1 MPRMIKEE
9 VSKGSGGDISVT
21 AVGLEQV
28 TDSVPPDQ
36 ITADETVPDAIT
48 GDSHDIHN
56 TDSIAAEDDLED
68 AIEETALKRM
78 KTSHQ
83 EGPYGM
89 IETVVVVEG
98 IQDPSEMTTQPD
110 QDIDTLDWQTCS
122 LCGQK
127 VSDLAAHIVDDHTEL
142 QDAERASGA
151 IKKHAPRPVRYK
163 GPFRQVKPVL
173 RFPCD
178 GCKTVAKTSEA
189 LKKHMILA
197 HNGHRNTAWMFCGDC
212 EYATMSEDELI
223 NHVKIHQIFNI
234 LKEDFGPELARN
246 QAKKDN
252 AAYSESLLECGD
264 CSYTTHYENQMF
276 DHVKVHMAKTDQFGP
291 VNEQERKKLQKLES
305 REAFVILEGTFLN
318 CSTCAF
324 RSTERKEMA
333 QHQKKVHNMDVDDE
347 GKRLIN
353 IRQSA
358 YHCTLCP
365 FQGKTKAELQDH
377 KMFTIH
383 TKDGGTVTIKHN
395 PLKRKPIP
403 GLYMD

>member
-1 MPRMIKEE
+1 MSE
-9 VSKGSGGDISVT
+9 VKK
-21 AVGLEQV
+21 EQV
-28 TDSVPPDQ
+28 TELTDQ
-36 ITADETVPDAIT
+36 ITTGQQTIT
-48 GDSHDIHN
+48 GDIVQD
-56 TDSIAAEDDLED
+56 DLDDLED
-68 AIEETALKRM
+68 PLDTQGASQPKRI
-78 KTSHQ
+78 KTSIDIEHDNLFNM
-83 EGPYGM
+83 P
-89 IETVVVVEG
+89 ETVVVIEG
-98 IQDPSEMTTQPD
+98 IQDPSEMKQQPEYEFD
-110 QDIDTLDWQTCS
+110 NMDCQTCS
-122 LCGQK
+122 LCGAK

-142 QDAERASGA
+142 QDAERASGTV
-151 IKKHAPRPVRYK
+151 KSLPPKPVRYK

-178 GCKTVAKTSEA
+178 GCKTVTKTSEA
-189 LKKHMILA
+189 LKKHMILM

-234 LKEDFGPELARN
+234 LREDFGPEQARN

-252 AAYSESLLECGD
+252 LDYSDTLLECGD

-276 DHVKVHMAKTDQFGP
+276 QHVKVHMAKTDQFGP
-291 VNEQERKKLQKLES
+291 VNEQERKKLLKLES
-305 REAFVILEGTFLN
+305 REAFVIVEGNYLN
-318 CSTCAF
+318 CSMCTF
-324 RSTERKEMA
+324 RTENRKDMA
-333 QHQKKVHNMDVDDE
+333 GHQKKIHSMDVDDE

-358 YHCTLCP
+358 FHCTLCP

-383 TKDGGTVTIKHN
+383 TKNGGTVTIKHN

-403 GLYMD
+403 GLYINNN

>member
-1 MPRMIKEE
+1 MAQIKQEI
-9 VSKGSGGDISVT
+9 SKDLSTD
-21 AVGLEQV
+21 EQADLPQDHM
-28 TDSVPPDQ
+28 TD
-36 ITADETVPDAIT
+36 DAGIGEIT
-48 GDSHDIHN
+48 GD
-56 TDSIAAEDDLED
+56 TIAGDLSADDLVD
-68 AIEETALKRM
+68 PIGEESVKRL
-78 KTSHQ
+78 KTSHVVEQ
-83 EGPYGM
+83 GGPYAM
-89 IETVVVVEG
+89 PETVVVIEG
-98 IQDPSEMTTQPD
+98 IQDPSDMVSQPE
-110 QDIDTLDWQTCS
+110 QDFETMDWQTCS

-142 QDAERASGA
+142 QDAERSSGSV
-151 IKKHAPRPVRYK
+151 KKHAPRPVRYK
-163 GPFRQVKPVL
+163 GAFRQVKPVL

-178 GCKTVAKTSEA
+178 GCKTVTKTSEA

-234 LKEDFGPELARN
+234 LKEDFAPEIARN
-246 QAKKDN
+246 QSKKDN
-252 AAYSESLLECGD
+252 ASYSESLLECGD
-264 CSYTTHYENQMF
+264 CSYTTHYENQMY

-291 VNEQERKKLQKLES
+291 VNEQERKKLIKLEN
-305 REAFVILEGTFLN
+305 REAFVIVEGTYLN

-324 RSTERKEMA
+324 RSEDRKEMA
-333 QHQKKVHNMDVDDE
+333 VHQKKVHNMDVDED
-347 GKRLIN
+347 GKRLIS

-358 YHCTLCP
+358 FHCTLCA

-403 GLYMD
+403 GLYTDS